1 MNLHPFVSVV
11 LSTLLY
17 TNSEVVIPAKA
28 GIQRRETGFRVKPG
42 MTVKV
47 KRLMEHSIRFVRRA
61 LLSAMMIIAA
71 VLALVACG
79 RTPEEKKVE
88 PKAEPRDGKVTISAE
103 VQARFRFATARPQRI
118 APVRLIEA
126 TAAIAPDPAR
136 VAHIAPL
143 AKGRLER
150 VHVQVG
156 DSVNQ
161 GAPLF
166 EYDNIELGEA
176 IGDYRSELAELR
188 KDLALMEHHREMWER
203 AQLLFEKEAIAR
215 KEVHVRETEYLV
227 EKAAVEN
234 RYAKIARVKEKLYRF
249 GMTDE
254 QVDALST
261 DREKSHRREASYTIV
276 RAPISGVITK
286 QEGAPGEVVG
296 SEKELLSIA
305 DLSRVWTLVDIY
317 EKDMAHVRRGAPVE
331 ISLEAYP
338 GETFHGAIG
347 YVADLLDPQTRTA
360 KARVEI
366 QNPQRKLKLGMFA
379 TVRLRAQ
386 VAAGT
391 ATVIAI
397 PSSAIQQVV
406 GAPSVFVKLDAVTF
420 ARRQVKLGSTSG
432 DLVEVTEGLR
442 GDEELVTTGSFS
454 LKSELLKEQLTQGQ
468 EQ

>member
-1 MNLHPFVSVV
+1 MIARS
-11 LSTLLY
+11 
-17 TNSEVVIPAKA
+17 
-28 GIQRRETGFRVKPG
+28 RRKTGFQVKPG
-42 MTVKV
+42 MTIKV
-47 KRLMEHSIRFVRRA
+47 KRLMGHYMRHVLRTRA
-61 LLSAMMIIAA
+61 LPTVIIAA
-71 VLALVACG
+71 ALALVACS

-88 PKAEPRDGKVTISAE
+88 PKAEQGDGKVTISAE
-103 VQARFRFATARPQRI
+103 VQARLGFATARPKRI

-161 GAPLF
+161 GTPLF

-176 IGDYRSELAELR
+176 VGDYMAELADLQR
-188 KDLALMEHHREMWER
+188 DLARLDHSQESLAR
-203 AQLLFEKEAIAR
+203 AKLLLEKEAIAE
-215 KEVHVRETEYLV
+215 KEVHVRQAEHRVAEAT
-227 EKAAVEN
+227 VEN
-234 RYAKIARVKEKLYRF
+234 RHARIARVKEKLYRF
-249 GMTDE
+249 GMADE
-254 QVDALST
+254 QIDALSIKH
-261 DREKSHRREASYTIV
+261 EKSHRREASYTIV

-338 GETFHGAIG
+338 GETFHGTIG
-347 YVADLLDPQTRTA
+347 YVADLIDPQTRTA

-366 QNPQRKLKLGMFA
+366 QNPHRKLKLGMFA

-386 VAAGT
+386 VTGGT
-391 ATVIAI
+391 ATVVAI
-397 PSSAIQQVV
+397 PSSAIQRID
-406 GAPSVFVKLDAVTF
+406 GEPSVFIKLDAVAF
-420 ARRQVKLGSTSG
+420 ARRKVKLGFTSG

>member
-1 MNLHPFVSVV
+1 MITHPFVSVV
-11 LSTLLY
+11 LPTLLY
-17 TNSEVVIPAKA
+17 INSEVVIPAKA
-28 GIQRRETGFRVKPG
+28 GIQRRKTGFRVKPG
-42 MTVKV
+42 MTIKV
-47 KRLMEHSIRFVRRA
+47 KRLMEHSIRFVLRA
-61 LLSAMMIIAA
+61 PVLPIVIIAA
-71 VLALVACG
+71 GLALVACG

-88 PKAEPRDGKVTISAE
+88 PKGEQGAGKVTISAE
-103 VQARFRFATARPQRI
+103 AQARFGFATARPQRI

-176 IGDYRSELAELR
+176 IGDYRGELAELR
-188 KDLALMEHHREMWER
+188 KDRAHLEHAKRTLER
-203 AQLLFEKEAIAR
+203 GRLLLEKEAIAA
-215 KEVHVRETEYLV
+215 KEIHVREAEFG
-227 EKAAVEN
+227 AAEATVEN
-234 RYAKIARVKEKLYRF
+234 RNARIARIKEKLVRF
-249 GMTDE
+249 GMTTQRIE
-254 QVDALST
+254 NLAFRQEDALPG
-261 DREKSHRREASYTIV
+261 EASYTIV
-276 RAPISGVITK
+276 RAPIAGVVIER
-286 QEGAPGEVVG
+286 EGASGEVVG
-296 SEKELLSIA
+296 PEKALLSIA

-317 EKDMAHVRRGAPVE
+317 EKDLAYVRRGTPVE

-338 GETFHGAIG
+338 GEAFHGTIG

-366 QNPQRKLKLGMFA
+366 PNPQRKLKLGMFA

-386 VAAGT
+386 VTGGT
-391 ATVIAI
+391 ATVVAI
-397 PSSAIQQVV
+397 PSSAIQRID
-406 GAPSVFVKLDAVTF
+406 GEPSVFITLDAVTF
-420 ARRQVKLGSTSG
+420 ARRKVKLGLTSG
-432 DLVEVTEGLR
+432 DLVEITEGLK
-442 GDEELVTTGSFS
+442 GDEDLVTTGSFS

-468 EQ
+468 